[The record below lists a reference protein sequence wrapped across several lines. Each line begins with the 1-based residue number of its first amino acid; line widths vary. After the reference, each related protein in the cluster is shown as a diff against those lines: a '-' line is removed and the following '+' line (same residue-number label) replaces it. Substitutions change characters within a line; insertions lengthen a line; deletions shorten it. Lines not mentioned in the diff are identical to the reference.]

1 MSKLDIPLIME
12 KIKIITKE
20 ELYKYKNKSHLITSI
35 KVNNQNFSDL
45 SIFKELNLENLQKLQ
60 LQGNNIKNIEPFLH
74 CNFKKLKFLDL
85 TNNKLNDE
93 SIKNFDKLNFKDIRF
108 INLFKNEIKSPVIF
122 EKIRNYPTLKTFFVG
137 ENLFDEREINNNL
150 NKIYNLQN
158 LKKIG
163 VTGNFTDKTVNFFSN
178 LKFLNLEKL
187 YISRNNLSSLSF
199 LKNVFCK
206 NLVSFW
212 AIDNKLTDYKDI
224 LNLRFKDKIEKINL
238 KKNKISNIDNL
249 LSFVKYFPNLK
260 ELNLLD
266 NPIDLDEIKNKEII
280 NKIKKKNI
288 YISVGNSKTYN

>member
-1 MSKLDIPLIME
+1 M
-12 KIKIITKE
+12 
-20 ELYKYKNKSHLITSI
+20 
-35 KVNNQNFSDL
+35 F
-45 SIFKELNLENLQKLQ
+45 
-60 LQGNNIKNIEPFLH
+60 
-74 CNFKKLKFLDL
+74 
-85 TNNKLNDE
+85 
-93 SIKNFDKLNFKDIRF
+93 
-108 INLFKNEIKSPVIF
+108 
-122 EKIRNYPTLKTFFVG
+122 
-137 ENLFDEREINNNL
+137 
-150 NKIYNLQN
+150 
-158 LKKIG
+158 
-163 VTGNFTDKTVNFFSN
+163 
-178 LKFLNLEKL
+178 
-187 YISRNNLSSLSF
+187 
-199 LKNVFCK
+199 FCK